1 MSKRLSIMKQP
12 VFSVINDHLVDYP
25 SPSNIKCAVVVTISL
40 LGYQATYEKRL
51 TCIGRPKA
59 KGCQGNRARPAPPR
73 AERFACELKGGGYA
87 GLSRQAVIPGTATPS
102 VPGSLAQQAN

>member
-40 LGYQATYEKRL
+40 LDYQATYEKRL

-59 KGCQGNRARPAPPR
+59 KGCASRRIVRDLHDHPLGGRGS
-73 AERFACELKGGGYA
+73 RFAC
-87 GLSRQAVIPGTATPS
+87 
-102 VPGSLAQQAN
+102 

>member
-51 TCIGRPKA
+51 TCIGRPKE
-59 KGCQGNRARPAPPR
+59 KGCASRVIVRDLHDHPLGL
-73 AERFACELKGGGYA
+73 CGG
-87 GLSRQAVIPGTATPS
+87 I
-102 VPGSLAQQAN
+102 